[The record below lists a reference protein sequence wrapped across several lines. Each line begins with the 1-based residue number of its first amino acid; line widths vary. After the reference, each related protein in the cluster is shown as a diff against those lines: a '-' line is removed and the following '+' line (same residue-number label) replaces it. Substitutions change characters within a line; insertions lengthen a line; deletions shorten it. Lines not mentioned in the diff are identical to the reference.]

1 MAQVYNHDWFQK
13 YTREDPEDPIKVQV
27 STPIEIQK
35 KPIKTKCQVP
45 TLIEIQ
51 IDFMKRRVAV
61 DAEHERLFLV
71 E

>member
-27 STPIEIQK
+27 LTPIEIQSEF
-35 KPIKTKCQVP
+35 I
-45 TLIEIQ
+45 
-51 IDFMKRRVAV
+51 KRRVAV

>member
-13 YTREDPEDPIKVQV
+13 YTREDPEDPEDPIKVQV
-27 STPIEIQK
+27 LTPIEIQS
-35 KPIKTKCQVP
+35 
-45 TLIEIQ
+45 E
-51 IDFMKRRVAV
+51 FMKRRVAV